1 MQEAVVAKTIWDLID
16 PCMGEYP
23 REGVES
29 LLALALA
36 CVETN
41 QDERPPMLELL
52 RDLEII
58 MRMTVLESP
67 TPSGWSKGSLSS
79 RSSFD
84 KFSLSKAS
92 DKWPVHKGRPLQDD
106 ISWISTST
114 GNLLNSQSQESSL
127 QDIPSQSMDIGPR

>member
-23 REGVES
+23 REGIES

-41 QDERPPMLELL
+41 QEERPPMLELL

-67 TPSGWSKGSLSS
+67 TPSGWSKSSLSS
-79 RSSFD
+79 RSYD
-84 KFSLSKAS
+84 KFSLSKVS
-92 DKWPVHKGRPLQDD
+92 DKWPVHKGKPLQDD
-106 ISWISTST
+106 ISWIST
-114 GNLLNSQSQESSL
+114 GNLVDSQSQESSL
-127 QDIPSQSMDIGPR
+127 QDMPSQSMDIGPR